1 MLMLVYVS
9 AVLLAMLSKGLRVTL
24 LSRMGPS
31 NLVHMF
37 ETAFALRTLKPC
49 RLRGF
54 CNLFSDPQNA
64 PVRSMYHLRE
74 KGADPA

>member
-1 MLMLVYVS
+1 M
-9 AVLLAMLSKGLRVTL
+9 TL

-31 NLVHMF
+31 NLVHNF

-49 RLRGF
+49 RLWGF
-54 CNLFSDPQNA
+54 CNLFNNPQNA
-64 PVRSMYHLRE
+64 SVRSIYNLRE